1 MASMAGWVT
10 ASTAGSIPPLPRAVA
25 QSFYRRMR
33 AVAPAAV
40 GAIERDRS
48 ADGAEAF
55 ADTACGRLV
64 RSLDD
69 AGLRALGMWTHHW
82 CMRFYDDDTTV
93 GRRLIGEIAARP
105 GLGWTA
111 DEVRWMLRESISAGP
126 AAADRFTL
134 PRAASAQLP
143 ATERPFDDL
152 LLAERPFGEPPGAE
166 VEAPDGGT
174 APRRLPDPP
183 VTPAAA
189 SNATADPSN
198 ARPGRIPHQRRAG

>member
-1 MASMAGWVT
+1 MASVAGWVA
-10 ASTAGSIPPLPRAVA
+10 ASTQGSIPPLPRAVV

-48 ADGAEAF
+48 ADQAEPF

-64 RSLDD
+64 RSLDE

-111 DEVRWMLRESISAGP
+111 DEVRWMLRESVSAGP

-143 ATERPFDDL
+143 ASERPFDDL
-152 LLAERPFGEPPGAE
+152 PAAEI
-166 VEAPDGGT
+166 EAPAGG
-174 APRRLPDPP
+174 AAMRRVPDPQA
-183 VTPAAA
+183 TSSGA
-189 SNATADPSN
+189 SSTTADPAS
-198 ARPGRIPHQRRAG
+198 ARPALIPRQRRAG

>member
-1 MASMAGWVT
+1 MASVAGWVA
-10 ASTAGSIPPLPRAVA
+10 ASTQGSFPPLPRAVA

-48 ADGAEAF
+48 ADEAEPF
-55 ADTACGRLV
+55 VDTACGRLV

-111 DEVRWMLRESISAGP
+111 DEVRWMLRESVFAGP

-134 PRAASAQLP
+134 PRAAAAQLP
-143 ATERPFDDL
+143 ATERPFDEL
-152 LLAERPFGEPPGAE
+152 PSEEIEPRGGAARRRPEGQTILPGAPST
-166 VEAPDGGT
+166 VDPGG
-174 APRRLPDPP
+174 AQPAHIPR
-183 VTPAAA
+183 
-189 SNATADPSN
+189 
-198 ARPGRIPHQRRAG
+198 QRRAG

>member
-1 MASMAGWVT
+1 MASVAGWV
-10 ASTAGSIPPLPRAVA
+10 AGSTQGSFPPLPRAVA

-48 ADGAEAF
+48 ADPERAF
-55 ADTACGRLV
+55 SDTACGRLT

-111 DEVRWMLRESISAGP
+111 DEVRWMLRESASAGP

-134 PRAASAQLP
+134 PRAAAAQLP

-152 LLAERPFGEPPGAE
+152 PTAEIEPFAGGAA
-166 VEAPDGGT
+166 V
-174 APRRLPDPP
+174 RRLTDPQT
-183 VTPAAA
+183 TPSGA
-189 SNATADPSN
+189 SDATADPGS
-198 ARPGRIPHQRRAG
+198 AQPALIPRQRRAG